1 VPKCHCITRG
11 FSRQGKD
18 FNKNLTQ
25 FLLTFC
31 HLANYNS
38 IMDTNNRGNLGEVI
52 RQQRVLLSLT
62 LQELAAKSEVSASHL
77 GRVERGE
84 RFPSARILRRI
95 AKPLGFEE
103 NELFTLAG
111 YLSLHAPSVGEES
124 PPYSSG
130 RVDPYVA
137 TVLSREP
144 VNVQR
149 AVVGILT
156 ILKSIAESVSKE

>member
-1 VPKCHCITRG
+1 
-11 FSRQGKD
+11 
-18 FNKNLTQ
+18 
-25 FLLTFC
+25 
-31 HLANYNS
+31 
-38 IMDTNNRGNLGEVI
+38 MDTSSSGNLGEVI
-52 RQQRVLLSLT
+52 RQQRVMMSLT
-62 LQELAAKSEVSASHL
+62 LQELAAKSGVSSSHL

-111 YLSLHAPSVGEES
+111 YLSGHPLSVGEES
-124 PPYSSG
+124 PPYRG
-130 RVDPYVA
+130 RRVDPYVA

-144 VNVQR
+144 VSVQR

-156 ILKSIAESVSKE
+156 ILKSIAEISAKE